1 MNLKNLFPKI
11 TLIFIS
17 ILVFACSKDIYPKI
31 EEMQE
36 QNIQEIISPNGV
48 LISESIGALK
58 EAIKPSVIQ
67 LFKSSADFHI
77 IDFNFLETDTQT
89 ALFIEISND
98 EGKNSKIIFVKEV
111 SFFRAPDKCY
121 TISCSGECSCT
132 PSGTIHNGSVT
143 FQCNG
148 QCACSMTVRE
158 FDCQPSPPPGGG
170 NN

>member
-1 MNLKNLFPKI
+1 MNFKNLFSKI

-17 ILVFACSKDIYPKI
+17 ILAFACSKDIYPKI

-48 LISESIGALK
+48 WISESIGALK

-67 LFKSSADFHI
+67 LFKSRADFHI
-77 IDFNFLETDTQT
+77 INFNFLEADNQT
-89 ALFIEISND
+89 AMFIEISND
-98 EGKNSKIIFVKEV
+98 EGKSSKVIFVKEV
-111 SFFRAPDKCY
+111 SFFRDAPDKCY
-121 TISCSGECSCT
+121 TISCNGECSCT

-148 QCACSMTVRE
+148 GCPCSMTVRE
-158 FDCQPSPPPGGG
+158 FDCQPSPPPGG